1 MIDDISDLH
10 PSPNLSADDLLGE
23 AQTVTIESVEKG
35 EATGVEGVKT
45 IIRFA
50 GIVKPLVS
58 NTTNDYSIAL
68 LLGRKPSG
76 WIGKRIV
83 LSPAQSTFGKDT
95 VPCIRVTGSP
105 DAPEPRR
112 KLLASIREL
121 NPDTKPVL
129 LGRALK
135 LALSASDPRKATTKE
150 K

>member
-23 AQTVTIESVEKG
+23 PQTVVIESVEKG
-35 EATGVEGVKT
+35 EATGVEGIKT
-45 IIRFA
+45 IIRFK
-50 GIVKPLVS
+50 GIPKPLVS

-105 DAPEPRR
+105 DAD
-112 KLLASIREL
+112 KTKQATLDSIRKQHSDL
-121 NPDTKPVL
+121 KPVL

-135 LALSASDPRKATTKE
+135 LALATTEPRGK